1 MARRALAVGA
11 VFLALAACGDSDD
24 DGDGDVEADPVAA
37 AQQDLEEAE
46 TALDEANA
54 ALDESSARF
63 CDESVAYIEAVDRYG
78 GLVSDAEAT
87 VGDVTTAGAD
97 LEEPLDAVTS
107 SADEVR
113 QAEEDLAEAEQQ
125 LVDAQV
131 ALAEAQTGTTAPPA
145 DDTTTT
151 TTEPLVPDEA
161 VERVERAEAD
171 LSAAFEDVDES
182 TPLSEATQEVN
193 AAAVSVEVAW
203 MQLFAAAGCLSD
215 EEQLEVVTA
224 VADYTRAL
232 QSALTTA
239 GYHEGEI
246 DGVYGP
252 ATVEAVERLQAD
264 AGLPVTGL
272 VDRATAEA
280 LDEAVT
286 AAGGDAAA
294 AEVAHTAALQ
304 TVLTVTGHWTGP
316 IDGEW
321 TDALTAA
328 LQSFQTDLGVE
339 PTGVVDP
346 ATVAAAQQVLEE
358 ARTPATPTTTEPD
371 EENTAS
377 TTVP

>member
-1 MARRALAVGA
+1 VARRALAVGLL
-11 VFLALAACGDSDD
+11 VVMLAACGDSDD
-24 DGDGDVEADPVAA
+24 NGDDDLEADPVAA
-37 AQQDLEEAE
+37 AQQALDEAE
-46 TALDEANA
+46 TAVDEATA
-54 ALDESSARF
+54 ALDEASARF
-63 CDESVAYIEAVDRYG
+63 CDESAAYIEAVDGYG

-97 LEEPLDAVTS
+97 LEEPREAVTA

-113 QAEEDLAEAEQQ
+113 QARQDLAEAEQQ
-125 LVDAQV
+125 LADAQV
-131 ALAEAQTGTTAPPA
+131 ALAEAQTGTTGPPA
-145 DDTTTT
+145 DVATT
-151 TTEPLVPDEA
+151 TTEPVVPEEA
-161 VERVERAEAD
+161 VERVERAEDD
-171 LSAAFEDVDES
+171 LSAAFEGVDES
-182 TPLSEATQEVN
+182 TPLSEATQQVN

-203 MQLFAAAGCLSD
+203 MQLFAAAGCLTD
-215 EEQLEVVTA
+215 ERHQEVVTA

-232 QSALTTA
+232 QTALTTA

-252 ATVEAVERLQAD
+252 ATVESVERLQTD

-328 LQSFQTDLGVE
+328 LQAFQTDLGVE

-346 ATVAAAQQVLEE
+346 ATVAAAQRALEE
-358 ARTPATPTTTEPD
+358 ARDPATPTTTEPD
-371 EENTAS
+371 AAATTSTAA
-377 TTVP
+377 P

>member
-1 MARRALAVGA
+1 M
-11 VFLALAACGDSDD
+11 
-24 DGDGDVEADPVAA
+24 
-37 AQQDLEEAE
+37 
-46 TALDEANA
+46 
-54 ALDESSARF
+54 
-63 CDESVAYIEAVDRYG
+63 
-78 GLVSDAEAT
+78 
-87 VGDVTTAGAD
+87 TTAGAD
-97 LEEPLDAVTS
+97 LEEPRDAVTS

-113 QAEEDLAEAEQQ
+113 QATEDLAEAAQQ
-125 LVDAQV
+125 LADAEV

-145 DDTTTT
+145 DETTT
-151 TTEPLVPDEA
+151 TTEPIVPDDA

-171 LSAAFEDVDES
+171 LSAAFEGVDES

-203 MQLFAAAGCLSD
+203 MQLFATAGCLSD
-215 EEQLEVVTA
+215 EEQHEAVTA

-239 GYHEGEI
+239 GFYEGEI

-280 LDEAVT
+280 LDEAVA

-294 AEVAHTAALQ
+294 AELAHTAALQ

-328 LQSFQTDLGVE
+328 LQAFQTDLGVE

-346 ATVAAAQQVLEE
+346 ATIAAAQQALEE
-358 ARTPATPTTTEPD
+358 ARTPATRPPWRPTRRTPRAPRSPD
-371 EENTAS
+371 RPEGKAYRSVVSANRRLVRRPFVLRHLLPRLVGGRQAHRRDLTALYLLHLEDVARAAS
-377 TTVP
+377 G

>member
-11 VFLALAACGDSDD
+11 VLLALAACSESDD
-24 DGDGDVEADPVAA
+24 DGDVEADPVAA

-54 ALDESSARF
+54 ALDESSTRF
-63 CDESVAYIEAVDRYG
+63 CDESAAYVEAVDGYG
-78 GLVSDAEAT
+78 GLVTDAEAT

-97 LEEPLDAVTS
+97 LEEPRDAVTS
-107 SADEVR
+107 SADDVR
-113 QAEEDLAEAEQQ
+113 QAGEDLAAAEQQ
-125 LVDAQV
+125 LADAQV
-131 ALAEAQTGTTAPPA
+131 ALAEAQTGTTGPPA

-151 TTEPLVPDEA
+151 TEPVVPDEV

-171 LSAAFEDVDES
+171 LSAAFEGVDES

-203 MQLFAAAGCLSD
+203 MQLFATAGCLSD
-215 EEQLEVVTA
+215 EEQQEAVVA

-232 QSALTTA
+232 QSALATA
-239 GYHEGEI
+239 GHYEGEI

-252 ATVEAVERLQAD
+252 ATVESVERLQGD

-280 LDEAVT
+280 LDEAVA

-294 AEVAHTAALQ
+294 AELAHTAALQ

-328 LQSFQTDLGVE
+328 LQAFQTDLGVE
-339 PTGVVDP
+339 PTGVIDP
-346 ATVAAAQQVLEE
+346 ATIAAAQRALEE
-358 ARTPATPTTTEPD
+358 ARTPATTTTTEA
-371 EENTAS
+371 E
-377 TTVP
+377 

>member
-1 MARRALAVGA
+1 VARRALAVCA
-11 VFLALAACGDSDD
+11 VLLALAACGDD
-24 DGDGDVEADPVAA
+24 DGESDVDADPVAA

-63 CDESVAYIEAVDRYG
+63 CDESAAYVEAVDRYG

-97 LEEPLDAVTS
+97 LEEPRDAVTS

-113 QAEEDLAEAEQQ
+113 QATDDRAEATQR
-125 LVDAQV
+125 VADAEA
-131 ALAEAQTGTTAPPA
+131 ALAEAQTGTTGPPA
-145 DDTTTT
+145 DETTT
-151 TTEPLVPDEA
+151 TTEPIVPDEA
-161 VERVERAEAD
+161 IERVERAEAD
-171 LSAAFEDVDES
+171 LSAAFEGVDES

-203 MQLFAAAGCLSD
+203 MQLFATAGCLSD
-215 EEQLEVVTA
+215 EEQQEAVIA
-224 VADYTRAL
+224 VADYTRTL

-239 GYHEGEI
+239 GHYDGEI

-294 AEVAHTAALQ
+294 TELAHTAALQ

-328 LQSFQTDLGVE
+328 LQAFQTDLGVE
-339 PTGVVDP
+339 PTGVIDP
-346 ATVAAAQQVLEE
+346 ATIAAAQQALEA
-358 ARTPATPTTTEPD
+358 ARTPATTTTTEAD
-371 EENTAS
+371 EAS
-377 TTVP
+377 TTGSTVP

>member
-1 MARRALAVGA
+1 MTAARRALAVGA
-11 VFLALAACGDSDD
+11 VFLALAACGDTDD
-24 DGDGDVEADPVAA
+24 DGDLEADPVAA

-46 TALDEANA
+46 TALDEADA

-63 CDESVAYIEAVDRYG
+63 CDESAQYIEAVDRYG
-78 GLVSDAEAT
+78 GLVTDAEAT
-87 VGDVTTAGAD
+87 VGDVTTAGAA
-97 LEEPLDAVTS
+97 LVEPRDAVTS

-113 QAEEDLAEAEQQ
+113 QATDDRAEAAQQ
-125 LVDAQV
+125 VADAEV
-131 ALAEAQTGTTAPPA
+131 ALAEAQTGTTGPPA
-145 DDTTTT
+145 DEATT
-151 TTEPLVPDEA
+151 TTELIVPDDA
-161 VERVERAEAD
+161 VERVERAEAS
-171 LSAAFEDVDES
+171 LSAAFEGVDES

-203 MQLFAAAGCLSD
+203 MQLFATAGCLSD
-215 EEQLEVVTA
+215 EEQHEAVIA
-224 VADYTRAL
+224 VADYTRTL
-232 QSALTTA
+232 QSSLTTA
-239 GYHEGEI
+239 GHYDGEI

-280 LDEAVT
+280 LDEAVA

-294 AEVAHTAALQ
+294 AELAHTAALQ

-328 LQSFQTDLGVE
+328 LQAFQTDLGVE
-339 PTGVVDP
+339 PTGVIDP
-346 ATVAAAQQVLEE
+346 ATIAAAQQAVED
-358 ARTPATPTTTEPD
+358 ARTPATTTTTEAD
-371 EENTAS
+371 EAS

>member
-1 MARRALAVGA
+1 VTVARRALAVGA
-11 VFLALAACGDSDD
+11 VLLALAACGDTDD
-24 DGDGDVEADPVAA
+24 DGDLEADPVAA
-37 AQQDLEEAE
+37 AQQDLDEAE

-54 ALDESSARF
+54 ALDESSAGF
-63 CDESVAYIEAVDRYG
+63 CDESVEYIEAVDRYG

-97 LEEPLDAVTS
+97 LEQPRDAVTS

-113 QAEEDLAEAEQQ
+113 QAGEDLAEAEQQ
-125 LVDAQV
+125 LADAQV
-131 ALAEAQTGTTAPPA
+131 ALAEAQTGTTGPPA

-151 TTEPLVPDEA
+151 TEPVVPDEA

-171 LSAAFEDVDES
+171 LRAAFEGVDES
-182 TPLSEATQEVN
+182 TPLSEATQQVN

-215 EEQLEVVTA
+215 EEQHEVVTA

-294 AEVAHTAALQ
+294 AELAHTAALQ

-328 LQSFQTDLGVE
+328 LQAFQTDLGVE
-339 PTGVVDP
+339 PTGVIDP
-346 ATVAAAQQVLEE
+346 ATIAAAQRALEE
-358 ARTPATPTTTEPD
+358 ARTPATPTTTEAD
-371 EENTAS
+371 EVNTTSS
-377 TTVP
+377 TGP

>member
-1 MARRALAVGA
+1 VTVARRALAVGA
-11 VFLALAACGDSDD
+11 VFLALAACGDTDD
-24 DGDGDVEADPVAA
+24 DGDVEGDPVAA

-63 CDESVAYIEAVDRYG
+63 CDESAAYIEAVDRYG

-87 VGDVTTAGAD
+87 VGAVTTAGAD
-97 LEEPLDAVTS
+97 LEEPLDAATS

-113 QAEEDLAEAEQQ
+113 QAREDLAEAEQQ
-125 LVDAQV
+125 LAEAQV
-131 ALAEAQTGTTAPPA
+131 ALAEAQTGTTGPPV

-151 TTEPLVPDEA
+151 TEPVVPEDA
-161 VERVERAEAD
+161 VDRVERAEAD
-171 LSAAFEDVDES
+171 LSAAFEDVDDS
-182 TPLSEATQEVN
+182 TPLSEATQQVN

-252 ATVEAVERLQAD
+252 ATLEAVERLQAD

-328 LQSFQTDLGVE
+328 LQAFQTDLGVE

-346 ATVAAAQQVLEE
+346 ATIAAAQRALEE
-358 ARTPATPTTTEPD
+358 ARTPATTTTTEAD
-371 EENTAS
+371 EAS

>member
-11 VFLALAACGDSDD
+11 VFLALAACGDTDD
-24 DGDGDVEADPVAA
+24 DGDVEADPVAA
-37 AQQDLEEAE
+37 AQQDLEVAE
-46 TALDEANA
+46 TALNEANA

-63 CDESVAYIEAVDRYG
+63 CDESAAYIEAVDRYG

-131 ALAEAQTGTTAPPA
+131 ALAEAQPGTTAPLA
-145 DDTTTT
+145 DDTTT

-328 LQSFQTDLGVE
+328 LQAFQTDLGVE

-358 ARTPATPTTTEPD
+358 ARTPATTTTTEAD
-371 EENTAS
+371 EAS

>member
-11 VFLALAACGDSDD
+11 VVLALTACGDAD
-24 DGDGDVEADPVAA
+24 DGDAESDPVAA

-46 TALDEANA
+46 RALDEADA
-54 ALDESSARF
+54 TLDESSARF
-63 CDESVAYIEAVDRYG
+63 CDESAEYIEAVDRYG

-97 LEEPLDAVTS
+97 LEQPREAVTS

-113 QAEEDLAEAEQQ
+113 QARADRAEAEQH
-125 LVDAQV
+125 LADAQV
-131 ALAEAQTGTTAPPA
+131 ALAEAQTGTTGPPA

-151 TTEPLVPDEA
+151 TEPVVPDEA
-161 VERVERAEAD
+161 VARVERAEAD
-171 LSAAFEDVDES
+171 LSAAFEGVDES
-182 TPLSEATQEVN
+182 TPLAEATQQVN

-203 MQLFAAAGCLSD
+203 MQLFATAGCLSD
-215 EEQLEVVTA
+215 ENQQELVTA

-239 GYHEGEI
+239 GYHDGEI

-252 ATVEAVERLQAD
+252 ATVEAVEQLQAD

-272 VDRATAEA
+272 VDQATAES

-328 LQSFQTDLGVE
+328 LQAFQTDLGVE
-339 PTGVVDP
+339 PTGVIDP
-346 ATVAAAQQVLEE
+346 ATIAAAQRALEE
-358 ARTPATPTTTEPD
+358 ARTATPTTTEAD
-371 EENTAS
+371 EGNTPS
-377 TTVP
+377 PTVP

>member
-11 VFLALAACGDSDD
+11 VFLALAACGDTDD
-24 DGDGDVEADPVAA
+24 DGDVEADPVAA

-63 CDESVAYIEAVDRYG
+63 CDESAAYIEAVDRYG

-151 TTEPLVPDEA
+151 TEPVPPDEA
-161 VERVERAEAD
+161 VERVERAEAA

-239 GYHEGEI
+239 GFHEGEI

-328 LQSFQTDLGVE
+328 LQAFQTDLGVE
-339 PTGVVDP
+339 PTGVIDP
-346 ATVAAAQQVLEE
+346 ATIAAAQQAVED
-358 ARTPATPTTTEPD
+358 ARTPATTTTTEAD
-371 EENTAS
+371 EAS